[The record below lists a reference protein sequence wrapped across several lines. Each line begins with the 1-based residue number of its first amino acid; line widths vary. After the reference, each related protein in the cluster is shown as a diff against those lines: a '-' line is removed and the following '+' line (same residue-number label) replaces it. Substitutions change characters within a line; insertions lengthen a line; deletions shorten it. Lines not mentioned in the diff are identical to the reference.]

1 MAFFMMKKV
10 SQTKQFA
17 KDLKR
22 IAKRGKDLNKLKQV
36 VSRLAKGEPLEA
48 SCRDHAL
55 IGKWKPSRDCH
66 IEPDWILIYTID
78 DEKLRLERTGTHS
91 DIFKM

>member
-1 MAFFMMKKV
+1 MKNL

-22 IAKRGKDLNKLKQV
+22 MAKRGKDLNKLKNV
-36 VSRLAKGEPLEA
+36 VSHLVKVQPLDA

-55 IGKWKPSRDCH
+55 TGNWKPSRDCH

-78 DEKLRLERTGTHS
+78 DENVRLERTGTHS
-91 DIFKM
+91 DLFKM